1 MIKHMYR
8 TGLASL
14 RRPVTSRIG
23 LKGYCLRSDDHST
36 ARRSFAMS
44 TPASQEK
51 LEVTD
56 PKSVKNPLGEGN
68 YIK

>member
-8 TGLASL
+8 IGLASL
-14 RRPVTSRIG
+14 RRPLTSRTG
-23 LKGYCLRSDDHST
+23 LKGYCFRSDYLST

-44 TPASQEK
+44 SQEK